1 MLFKSLHFYC
11 GREQSCVVGVKWG
24 AEESFFLL
32 SFFGDD
38 AQIKVD
44 SLTADV
50 VMLQTFVSNPCRII
64 VCLYC
69 TVTALPC
76 KWCAALTFFFLPLLP
91 LDHNN
96 VQREVSIN
104 EDGSEEGKS
113 CLSTSRWPWS
123 DSVSQS
129 RSVADHYVN
138 KSLNCPSD
146 PSVIAQTLSH
156 CSNSQSGTSIK
167 WDKGKKNQ
175 CESIQMFQPCAIAL
189 LKSSHCSAVYNGR
202 TCFEPHLKPGRGDS
216 RVWRSTLAMPQ
227 HLHRMWCLPG
237 IQDVFSVSCAA
248 ERNYQAESLVRMR
261 EKNVILI
268 YKSYSG
274 TWKSLSEAHWSM

>member
-1 MLFKSLHFYC
+1 MWQRAKLCCRRKVRS
-11 GREQSCVVGVKWG
+11 RSNV
-24 AEESFFLL
+24 FFLL

-113 CLSTSRWPWS
+113 SLSTSRWPWS

-156 CSNSQSGTSIK
+156 CSNSQSGTSIQVG
-167 WDKGKKNQ
+167 WGEKKSVWVDSDVPTL
-175 CESIQMFQPCAIAL
+175 CDCAI
-189 LKSSHCSAVYNGR
+189 K
-202 TCFEPHLKPGRGDS
+202 
-216 RVWRSTLAMPQ
+216 
-227 HLHRMWCLPG
+227 
-237 IQDVFSVSCAA
+237 II
-248 ERNYQAESLVRMR
+248 SL
-261 EKNVILI
+261 
-268 YKSYSG
+268 
-274 TWKSLSEAHWSM
+274 